1 MQLQARKKRDL
12 QEKAVSPV
20 LQKVRQAAA
29 KPVKEETYRETLNI
43 RFNALLY
50 NTIQN
55 MITASHTAQDFT
67 YASPADFI
75 RAALQSYRDGMS
87 LTELE
92 GKGEKITT
100 TIRVDRATKAFYA
113 SLPDRLRSR
122 LLERAIRTFLKQRR

>member
-1 MQLQARKKRDL
+1 MQLQARKKHDL
-12 QEKAVSPV
+12 PGKGVSSDPQKA
-20 LQKVRQAAA
+20 RQASA
-29 KPVKEETYRETLNI
+29 KPVKEDAYRETLNI

-55 MITASHTAQDFT
+55 MITASHTVQDFT

-75 RAALQSYRDGMS
+75 RAALHSYRDGLS

-100 TIRVDRATKAFYA
+100 TIRVDRATKEFYA

>member
-1 MQLQARKKRDL
+1 MQLQARKKRELFGKETPDVSL
-12 QEKAVSPV
+12 KA
-20 LQKVRQAAA
+20 KQAAV
-29 KPVKEETYRETLNI
+29 KPSKEDAYRESLNI
-43 RFNALLY
+43 RLNALLY

-55 MITASHTAQDFT
+55 MIAASHTSQDFT

-75 RAALQSYRDGMS
+75 RAALQAYRDGMS

-100 TIRVDRATKAFYA
+100 TIRVDRATKEFYA